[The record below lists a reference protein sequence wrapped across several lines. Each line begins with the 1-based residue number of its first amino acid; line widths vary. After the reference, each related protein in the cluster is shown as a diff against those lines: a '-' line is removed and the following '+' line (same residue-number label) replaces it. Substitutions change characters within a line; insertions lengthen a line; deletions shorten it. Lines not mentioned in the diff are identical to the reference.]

1 MGNLGKICVLLTALS
16 VGAAGG
22 AYAFYKKAY
31 QKPRA
36 EIAQQKAQLEAY
48 VETCK
53 KNGENFDR
61 TAANYASVY
70 ALSMPTNRQSA
81 SVEYQIWLDQMLE
94 FCNLTEPLTKAGRY
108 VPNKQTAT
116 ATQEFTVQAQASTAD
131 LTQFL
136 FEFYWT
142 PFLHRITALDM
153 KPIDE
158 SSDLL
163 DVRMTIETMTVG
175 YKERRDPTTAT
186 NDVEKATAET
196 LAKFANYPKTDKL
209 PIETQP
215 TRLLASGPLAA
226 YEPFAD
232 AQFFRAVR
240 TGIDSA
246 DYARLTG
253 TPEVSDEKGN
263 VTRFSRWR
271 VETEDRTV
279 TLKAGDRMQIG
290 SVDAE
295 VVYIDAEFV
304 VLRQD
309 DERLWVVLSGEKLS
323 DAVAVSANLY

>member
-36 EIAQQKAQLEAY
+36 EIAQQKAQLETY
-48 VETCK
+48 IETCK

-61 TAANYASVY
+61 TAANYAPVY
-70 ALSMPTNRQSA
+70 SLSMPTNRQSA
-81 SVEYQIWLDQMLE
+81 SLEYQIWLEQMLE
-94 FCNLTEPLTKAGRY
+94 FCNLTEPQTKAGRY
-108 VPNKQTAT
+108 VPNRANRT
-116 ATQEFTVQAQASTAD
+116 ATQEFSVQAQCSTAE

-142 PFLHRITALDM
+142 PFLHRVKALDL
-153 KPIDE
+153 KPIE

-163 DVRMTIETMTVG
+163 EVRMTIETMTVG
-175 YKERRDPTTAT
+175 YKERRDP
-186 NDVEKATAET
+186 ATAANET
-196 LAKFANYPKTDKL
+196 ETALAQALAKFANYPKADKL
-209 PIETQP
+209 PLETKP

-226 YEPFAD
+226 YAPFAET
-232 AQFFRAVR
+232 QLFRAVR
-240 TGIDSA
+240 SGIDSA

-253 TPEVSDEKGN
+253 TPEVTDEKGR

-271 VETEDRTV
+271 VETEDRTI
-279 TLKAGDRMQIG
+279 TLKVGDHMQIG
-290 SVDAE
+290 SVDAD
-295 VVYIDAEFV
+295 VVEIDADFV

-309 DERLWVVLSGEKLS
+309 DERLWIVLHGEKLS
-323 DAVAVSANLY
+323 DAVAVPANLY